1 MDANK
6 ISTLVDS
13 LAPEKTPY
21 TLEDPNT
28 AKERLQYI
36 KNAGVN
42 KALAAYAGMR
52 DIAKKF
58 NKDSA
63 IGCNPYLT
71 YLILCAS
78 IVLSIIA
85 LTSQLSG
92 KKMTETIITQN
103 EKTYV
108 DNNNEENTEI
118 MKQNEANLKSFKS
131 NILWAI
137 VLIVFA
143 FILVMSSLGIYK
155 YNTNYD
161 FKTLI
166 KNPPVDVLNKC
177 GVNVTGLF
185 KGTNDTGPN

>member
-6 ISTLVDS
+6 VKND
-13 LAPEKTPY
+13 LAKIKFAITDAQDNTP
-21 TLEDPNT
+21 TNQKHAGFID
-28 AKERLQYI
+28 RI
-36 KNAGVN
+36 KNTSASGMN
-42 KALAAYAGMR
+42 KAMELYNSAVDAAA
-52 DIAKKF
+52 
-58 NKDSA
+58 NKLNKESA

-71 YLILCAS
+71 YLICCAS
-78 IVLSIIA
+78 LVLSIIA

-137 VLIVFA
+137 VLIVLA
-143 FILVMSSLGIYK
+143 FIVVMGSLGIYYK
-155 YNTNYD
+155 NTNYD
-161 FKTLI
+161 FKI
-166 KNPPVDVLNKC
+166 KNPY
-177 GVNVTGLF
+177 
-185 KGTNDTGPN
+185 